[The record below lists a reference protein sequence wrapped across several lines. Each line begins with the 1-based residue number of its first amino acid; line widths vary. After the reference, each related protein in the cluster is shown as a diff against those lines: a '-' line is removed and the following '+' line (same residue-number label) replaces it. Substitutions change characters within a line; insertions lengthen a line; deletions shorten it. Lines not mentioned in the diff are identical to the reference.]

1 MWTICHTY
9 FKNRRNMNKKI
20 IIPLLAVIIVLVGGV
35 AYLFTSLTQQKQ
47 ANKEMQELA
56 DLDKKEM
63 ENEYEQFAKQ
73 YSEMK
78 TQINNDSIVAQL
90 TQEQMRTQ
98 QLLEELKRVKNS
110 DAREIARLKKE
121 LATVRAVLRSYVLQ
135 IDSLNRL
142 NQDLTEENT
151 RIKGQYE
158 QATQQIQGL
167 NSEKAS
173 LSEKVAIAAQLDAT
187 NISMVLKNKRQKVAK
202 KIKDC
207 KTIEV
212 SFSIA
217 RNVTAANGV
226 RTFYVR
232 ITKPTGEVLNGGGT
246 FEYENKQLAYSMK
259 RSMEYTGEELQV
271 ITYWNVNEFLSN
283 GSYIVS
289 IFADGHAIG
298 SRTFTFK

>member
-1 MWTICHTY
+1 
-9 FKNRRNMNKKI
+9 MNKKI
-20 IIPLLAVIIVLVGGV
+20 IIPLLAAIIILVGGV
-35 AYLFTSLTQQKQ
+35 AYLFTSLNQQKQ

-63 ENEYEQFAKQ
+63 QNEYEQFAKQ

-98 QLLEELKRVKNS
+98 QLLEELKRVKSS

-151 RIKGQYE
+151 RIKGQYA

-187 NISMVLKNKRQKVAK
+187 NINMLLKNKRQKTAK

-226 RTFYVR
+226 RTFFVR

-246 FEYENKQLAYSMK
+246 FEYENKQLTYSMK

-271 ITYWNVNEFLSN
+271 ITYWNVNEFLSAGTYN
-283 GSYIVS
+283 VS

>member
-1 MWTICHTY
+1 
-9 FKNRRNMNKKI
+9 MNKKI
-20 IIPLLAVIIVLVGGV
+20 IIPLLAVIIILVGGV
-35 AYLFTSLTQQKQ
+35 AYLFTSLNQQKQ

-63 ENEYEQFAKQ
+63 QNEYEQFAKQ

-98 QLLEELKRVKNS
+98 QLLEELKRVKSS

-151 RIKGQYE
+151 RIKGQYA

-187 NISMVLKNKRQKVAK
+187 NINMLLKNKRQKTAK

-226 RTFYVR
+226 RTFFVR

-246 FEYENKQLAYSMK
+246 FEYENKQLPYSMK

-271 ITYWNVNEFLSN
+271 ITYWNVNEFLSAGTYN
-283 GSYIVS
+283 AVSYTHLTLPTICSV
-289 IFADGHAIG
+289 
-298 SRTFTFK
+298 

>member
-1 MWTICHTY
+1 
-9 FKNRRNMNKKI
+9 MNKKI
-20 IIPLLAVIIVLVGGV
+20 IIPLLAVIIILVGGV
-35 AYLFTSLTQQKQ
+35 AYLFTSLNQQKQ

-63 ENEYEQFAKQ
+63 QNEYEQFAKQ

-98 QLLEELKRVKNS
+98 QLLEELKRVKSS

-151 RIKGQYE
+151 RIKGQYA

-187 NISMVLKNKRQKVAK
+187 NINMLLKNKRQKTAK

-226 RTFYVR
+226 RTFFVR

-246 FEYENKQLAYSMK
+246 FEYENKQLTYSMK

-271 ITYWNVNEFLSN
+271 ITYWNVNEFLSAGTYN
-283 GSYIVS
+283 VS
-289 IFADGHAIG
+289 IFADAHAIG
-298 SRTFTFK
+298 SRTFTYK

>member
-1 MWTICHTY
+1 
-9 FKNRRNMNKKI
+9 MNKKI
-20 IIPLLAVIIVLVGGV
+20 IIPLLAVIIILVGGV
-35 AYLFTSLTQQKQ
+35 AYLFTSLNQQKQ

-63 ENEYEQFAKQ
+63 QNEYEQFAKQ

-98 QLLEELKRVKNS
+98 QLLEELKRVKSS

-151 RIKGQYE
+151 RIKGQYA

-187 NISMVLKNKRQKVAK
+187 NINMLLKNKRQKTAK

-226 RTFYVR
+226 RTFFVR

-246 FEYENKQLAYSMK
+246 FEYENKQLTYSMK

-271 ITYWNVNEFLSN
+271 ITYWNVNEFLSAGTYN
-283 GSYIVS
+283 VS
-289 IFADGHAIG
+289 IVADGHAIG
-298 SRTFTFK
+298 SRSFTFK

>member
-1 MWTICHTY
+1 
-9 FKNRRNMNKKI
+9 MNKKI

-47 ANKEMQELA
+47 VNKEMQELA

-151 RIKGQYE
+151 RIRGQYE

-187 NISMVLKNKRQKVAK
+187 NISMVLKNKRQRVAK

-232 ITKPTGEVLNGGGT
+232 IAKPTGEVLNGGGT
-246 FEYENKQLAYSMK
+246 FSYENKQIAYSMK

-271 ITYWNVNEFLSN
+271 TTYWNVNEFLSD
-283 GSYIVS
+283 GSYNVS